1 MNYKVVSQLYQP
13 IFLSF
18 SYLNS
23 ARHNLVIELCR
34 ALKYHNFS
42 LQLFSKLNYTFLAI
56 ELLDFFSI
64 MKYSI
69 FIAQDNSRYL
79 GFKNILLK
87 LKDWGFLVFLY
98 IKTSRQKNIFCAYE

>member
-1 MNYKVVSQLYQP
+1 
-13 IFLSF
+13 
-18 SYLNS
+18 
-23 ARHNLVIELCR
+23 
-34 ALKYHNFS
+34 
-42 LQLFSKLNYTFLAI
+42 
-56 ELLDFFSI
+56 

-98 IKTSRQKNIFCAYE
+98 IKTSRQKNIFVHMNENCNDSHHQKTTCTVLYIQRQKIAKRLYIYKNPDTLQKVRQFALRFY